1 VAETMAEPVAEPAP
15 RLSATTPCAGLL
27 PLHIGTV
34 TATEEIP
41 GHLTALA
48 PAQGLGA
55 ALKSAHGLEL
65 PEPGRATGTEA
76 ARAIWFGR
84 AHVLL
89 IGPAPDPALAGHA
102 ALTDISD
109 GWAVVRL
116 EGAGAA
122 QVLARLTPIDLRAQ
136 VFQPGHTARTEL
148 FHMQASITRLDADAF
163 LIMVFRSMA
172 RTLVHDLRTAMEG
185 VAARSGA

>member
-1 VAETMAEPVAEPAP
+1 VAESD
-15 RLSATTPCAGLL
+15 LSLTATLPCAGLL
-27 PLHIGTV
+27 PLTIGTV
-34 TATEEIP
+34 TATEEVP
-41 GHLTALA
+41 DHLTALA
-48 PAQGLGA
+48 PAKGLGA
-55 ALKSAHGLEL
+55 ALKSAHGLDL
-65 PEPGRATGTEA
+65 PAPGRATGTDA

-89 IGPAPDPALAGHA
+89 MGPAPGPALADHA

-116 EGAGAA
+116 DGAGAA
-122 QVLARLTPIDLRAQ
+122 QVLSRLTPIDLRAQ

-148 FHMQASITRLDADAF
+148 YHMQASITRLDTDSF

-172 RTLVHDLRTAMEG
+172 KTLVHDLKTAMEG
-185 VAARSGA
+185 VAARRGA